1 MMTFRDEDIKDR
13 IEAQTG
19 LRPSFAL
26 EAFGDLEQNVRQ
38 SIARIQAS
46 PFIPV
51 KDKVRGFVYDCATGL
66 LDEISPPSNE
76 QPRRAPGPID
86 IPHG

>member
-1 MMTFRDEDIKDR
+1 MMTFRDDDVKDE
-13 IEAQTG
+13 IQADTG

-26 EAFGDLEQNVRQ
+26 EAFGDLEGDVRQ

-51 KDKVRGFVYDCATGL
+51 KDRIRGFIYDCATGRL
-66 LDEISPPSNE
+66 NEVSASPD
-76 QPRRAPGPID
+76 GV
-86 IPHG
+86 

>member
-1 MMTFRDEDIKDR
+1 M
-13 IEAQTG
+13 
-19 LRPSFAL
+19 
-26 EAFGDLEQNVRQ
+26 RQ